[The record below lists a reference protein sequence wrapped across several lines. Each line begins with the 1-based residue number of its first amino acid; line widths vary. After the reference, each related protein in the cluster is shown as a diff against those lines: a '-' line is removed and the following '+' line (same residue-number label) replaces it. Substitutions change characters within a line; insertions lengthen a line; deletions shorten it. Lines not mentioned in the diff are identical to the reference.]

1 MAITDCG
8 RATQSAVRATTIS
21 TRCLGVEARTI
32 VSSAADLMMKECEC
46 VCGPRAGEEAGKRVA
61 TVSTLQKAGPA
72 LKTSR
77 KPSRRI
83 VRACNYFINL
93 DAVNYPRHN
102 TDRPIGEPAS
112 ARERE
117 GL

>member
-8 RATQSAVRATTIS
+8 RATQRAVRATTIS

-32 VSSAADLMMKECEC
+32 VPSAVVLMKEECEY

-61 TVSTLQKAGPA
+61 TVSALRAGPA

-77 KPSRRI
+77 KPSRRK
-83 VRACNYFINL
+83 VRACNYFIN
-93 DAVNYPRHN
+93 PTR
-102 TDRPIGEPAS
+102 
-112 ARERE
+112 
-117 GL
+117 